1 MDVIGVLGP
10 FSENKGGTPYWPP
23 IEQRSG
29 TTYSYKCSDEKID
42 RFLEIDDYLLTEEGN
57 LFRYWGIEGLDYEVA
72 ADGTLKRLHSQD
84 KDLWTIY
91 PSNMY
96 QFAPSWDIDFNADTS
111 PAGNPVIPLEIKQL
125 DHLLIER
132 NNKAYNPKNT
142 VLRTDAKF
150 YWIPEID
157 EYSFNFN
164 KRIREIIFGNDDV
177 QVMFDQM
184 VADAYAAGA
193 QKVIDKITADLGI
206 R

>member
-1 MDVIGVLGP
+1 MVDALRYFRRLAQEGLIHPELGGSDKDFVSGKYGVFHRHNGNAIHLHNVINRSFGEANPEYSNPLDVIGVLGP

-96 QFAPSWDIDFNADTS
+96 QLAPSWDIDFNADTS
-111 PAGNPVIPLEIKQL
+111 CRQSCNSA
-125 DHLLIER
+125 
-132 NNKAYNPKNT
+132 
-142 VLRTDAKF
+142 
-150 YWIPEID
+150 
-157 EYSFNFN
+157 
-164 KRIREIIFGNDDV
+164 
-177 QVMFDQM
+177 
-184 VADAYAAGA
+184 
-193 QKVIDKITADLGI
+193 
-206 R
+206 